1 MSSQATRDTTMSTR
15 EDSSSSAAA
24 WEQSDIRGDVDAGW
38 EGGGGAPAAVAA
50 AARNNN
56 NDQHGNEWGWKL
68 RQQVLRPLPPY
79 VPLDPMLTRRLYL
92 DDNMRGIEDIS
103 QRISSACQHLSI
115 HVNWD
120 DMCPSATLITMERVE
135 MAINVYWGA
144 ADGNE
149 GRRFKFSLSFMRC
162 AASFFFLTCNLFHE
176 IVLHPKAL
184 FKEVSLPSKPSPS
197 NILIELQRRKGC
209 SVTFHN
215 YRRFLLD
222 AAEGKF
228 DPTSFHE
235 TDGLDK
241 PYGRDRCNQ
250 PLASLTRA
258 GSSSTSSTTSSGR
271 PSLPRPSLRPPSFS
285 ADDASEAFAGLKTE
299 GDLSF
304 DSSTGSH
311 PLHDDDGTN
320 MNDIVDKALVALN
333 IAASLIKKDRVDA
346 RRLGMESLV
355 ILTDPLRAG
364 IETAKIASRVVL
376 LGSARENINMG
387 LDGEDDVD
395 ALFDESAGLGIRETI
410 LEMIMEDNRGGKSSE
425 DDEEIER
432 EFHDSL
438 FNLCLTVLSNA
449 LHTMEVSEGSTHS
462 TSGSTQHNDTFGGI
476 DDDTKPSTVN
486 LFPRKP
492 SPTRRRAATEPAVS
506 PDRRVTK
513 KFIDDTS
520 STFGVDVLSSL
531 IRILGQAKAN
541 PHDAYHSARC
551 LGVLFKGCGNSHRC
565 RARRD
570 LDAKRI
576 VSAALEVGSRT
587 HAKLADASRVAMVAL
602 VTDDDQSMEEVQEEE
617 EEHTELESESET
629 GLLSAVGK
637 LKSESGE
644 R

>member
-1 MSSQATRDTTMSTR
+1 MDDPRPSLARTSMSSQATHNTMSTR
-15 EDSSSSAAA
+15 GESSSAAP
-24 WEQSDIRGDVDAGW
+24 WEHSDIRGDVDAGW
-38 EGGGGAPAAVAA
+38 GGSGAVPPAA
-50 AARNNN
+50 AAAAAGNNN
-56 NDQHGNEWGWKL
+56 NDHHDNEWGWKL
-68 RQQVLRPLPPY
+68 HHRVLRPIPPF
-79 VPLDPMLTRRLYL
+79 VPLDSLLTRRLFL
-92 DDNMRGIEDIS
+92 DDDNMEEIEEIS

-120 DMCPSATLITMERVE
+120 DMCPSATLVTMERVE
-135 MAINVYWGA
+135 MAISVYWGDT
-144 ADGNE
+144 DGNE
-149 GRRFKFSLSFMRC
+149 VSTPSEPTP
-162 AASFFFLTCNLFHE
+162 AN
-176 IVLHPKAL
+176 IV
-184 FKEVSLPSKPSPS
+184 
-197 NILIELQRRKGC
+197 IELQRRKGC
-209 SVTFHN
+209 SVTFHY

-222 AAEGKF
+222 AAEGNF
-228 DPTSFHE
+228 NPTTFHE

-241 PYGRDRCNQ
+241 PFGRDRCNQ

-258 GSSSTSSTTSSGR
+258 ASNSTSSTTSSGR
-271 PSLPRPSLRPPSFS
+271 PSLSRPSLRPPSFS
-285 ADDASEAFAGLKTE
+285 ADDASEAIAGLKTE

-311 PLHDDDGTN
+311 PLHDDGDTN
-320 MNDIVDKALVALN
+320 MDDVVDKALVALN

-355 ILTDPLRAG
+355 LLTDPLRAG
-364 IETAKIASRVVL
+364 VETAKIASRVVL
-376 LGSARENINMG
+376 LGSAREDLNGG

-410 LEMIMEDNRGGKSSE
+410 LEMIMEDDRGGKYSTE
-425 DDEEIER
+425 DEEIER

-449 LHTMEVSEGSTHS
+449 LHTMECSEGST
-462 TSGSTQHNDTFGGI
+462 QHDAFG
-476 DDDTKPSTVN
+476 DDDNDTKPSPGD
-486 LFPRKP
+486 LSPRKP
-492 SPTRRRAATEPAVS
+492 SPTRRRAATEPGVN
-506 PDRRVTK
+506 PDRKVSK
-513 KFIDDTS
+513 KFIDETN

-565 RARRD
+565 RARKD

-576 VSAALEVGSRT
+576 VSAALEVGSRI

-602 VTDDDQSMEEVQEEE
+602 VTDDDQSMEEVHEGEEE
-617 EEHTELESESET
+617 KTELESEIESE
-629 GLLSAVGK
+629 LSSAVGR

>member
-1 MSSQATRDTTMSTR
+1 MDDPRPSLARTSMSSQATHNTMSTR
-15 EDSSSSAAA
+15 GESSSAAP
-24 WEQSDIRGDVDAGW
+24 WEHSDIRGDVDAGW
-38 EGGGGAPAAVAA
+38 GGGGAVPPAA
-50 AARNNN
+50 AAAAGNNN
-56 NDQHGNEWGWKL
+56 NDHHDNEWGWKL
-68 RQQVLRPLPPY
+68 HHQVLRPIPPF
-79 VPLDPMLTRRLYL
+79 VPLDSLLTRRLFL
-92 DDNMRGIEDIS
+92 DDDNVEEIEEIS

-120 DMCPSATLITMERVE
+120 DMCPSATLVTMERVE
-135 MAINVYWGA
+135 MAISVYWGDT
-144 ADGNE
+144 DGNE
-149 GRRFKFSLSFMRC
+149 VSTPSEPTP
-162 AASFFFLTCNLFHE
+162 AN
-176 IVLHPKAL
+176 IV
-184 FKEVSLPSKPSPS
+184 
-197 NILIELQRRKGC
+197 IELQRRKGC
-209 SVTFHN
+209 SVTFHY

-222 AAEGKF
+222 AAEGNF
-228 DPTSFHE
+228 NPTTFHE

-241 PYGRDRCNQ
+241 PFGRDRCNQ

-258 GSSSTSSTTSSGR
+258 ASNSTSSTTSSGR
-271 PSLPRPSLRPPSFS
+271 PSLSRPSLRPPSFS
-285 ADDASEAFAGLKTE
+285 ADDASEAIAGLKTE

-311 PLHDDDGTN
+311 PLHDDGDTN
-320 MNDIVDKALVALN
+320 MDDVVDKALVALN

-355 ILTDPLRAG
+355 LLTDPLRAG
-364 IETAKIASRVVL
+364 VETAKIASRVVL
-376 LGSARENINMG
+376 LGSAREDLNGG

-410 LEMIMEDNRGGKSSE
+410 LEMIMEDDRGGKYSTE
-425 DDEEIER
+425 DEEIER

-449 LHTMEVSEGSTHS
+449 LHTMECSEGST
-462 TSGSTQHNDTFGGI
+462 QHDAFG
-476 DDDTKPSTVN
+476 DDDNDTKPSPGD
-486 LFPRKP
+486 LSPRKP
-492 SPTRRRAATEPAVS
+492 SPTRRRAATEPGVN
-506 PDRRVTK
+506 PDRKVSK
-513 KFIDDTS
+513 KFIDETN

-565 RARRD
+565 RARKD

-576 VSAALEVGSRT
+576 VSAALEVGSRI

-602 VTDDDQSMEEVQEEE
+602 VTDDDQSMEEVHEGEEE
-617 EEHTELESESET
+617 KTELESEIESE
-629 GLLSAVGK
+629 LSSAVGR

>member
-1 MSSQATRDTTMSTR
+1 MDDPRPSLDRTSFSSQATRDTMTTR
-15 EDSSSSAAA
+15 DFSSSSAA
-24 WEQSDIRGDVDAGW
+24 WGHSDDIRGDVDAGW
-38 EGGGGAPAAVAA
+38 GGIGGVPAA
-50 AARNNN
+50 AAAAGNNN
-56 NDQHGNEWGWKL
+56 NDRHDSEWGWTL
-68 RQQVLRPLPPY
+68 HHQALRPVPPF
-79 VPLDPMLTRRLYL
+79 VPLDSLLSRRLYL
-92 DDNMRGIEDIS
+92 DDNMGEIEEIS

-120 DMCPSATLITMERVE
+120 DMCPSATLVTMEQVE
-135 MAINVYWGA
+135 MAINVYWGDA
-144 ADGNE
+144 SGNE
-149 GRRFKFSLSFMRC
+149 
-162 AASFFFLTCNLFHE
+162 
-176 IVLHPKAL
+176 
-184 FKEVSLPSKPSPS
+184 VSTPSKPSPA
-197 NILIELQRRKGC
+197 NIIVELQRRRGC
-209 SVTFHN
+209 TVTFHH

-228 DPTSFHE
+228 NPTSFHE

-241 PYGRDRCNQ
+241 PFGRDRCNQ

-258 GSSSTSSTTSSGR
+258 GSNSTSSSTSSCR
-271 PSLPRPSLRPPSFS
+271 PSLSRPSLRAPSFS
-285 ADDASEAFAGLKTE
+285 ADDAADAIAGLKTE
-299 GDLSF
+299 GDVSF

-311 PLHDDDGTN
+311 HDSDAN

-355 ILTDPLRAG
+355 LLTDPLRAG

-376 LGSARENINMG
+376 IGSAREDNGG
-387 LDGEDDVD
+387 LDGDDDVD

-410 LEMIMEDNRGGKSSE
+410 LEMIMEDDRGGSE
-425 DDEEIER
+425 DDEEIEK

-449 LHTMEVSEGSTHS
+449 LHTIEVSGASAQ
-462 TSGSTQHNDTFGGI
+462 GGDDNDT
-476 DDDTKPSTVN
+476 KASP
-486 LFPRKP
+486 PRKP

-513 KFIDDTS
+513 KFIDETS

-565 RARRD
+565 RARKD

-602 VTDDDQSMEEVQEEE
+602 VTDDDESMEEVQEGEE
-617 EEHTELESESET
+617 EQTELESEIVT
-629 GLLSAVGK
+629 GPSSAVGM
-637 LKSESGE
+637 LKSESDE

>member
-1 MSSQATRDTTMSTR
+1 M
-15 EDSSSSAAA
+15 
-24 WEQSDIRGDVDAGW
+24 DAGW
-38 EGGGGAPAAVAA
+38 GGVGGVPAA
-50 AARNNN
+50 AAAAAAGNNN
-56 NDQHGNEWGWKL
+56 NNRHDSEWGWTL
-68 RQQVLRPLPPY
+68 HHQALRPVPPF
-79 VPLDPMLTRRLYL
+79 VPLDSLLSRRLYL
-92 DDNMRGIEDIS
+92 DDNIGEIEEIS

-120 DMCPSATLITMERVE
+120 DMCPSATLVTMEQVE
-135 MAINVYWGA
+135 MAINVYWGDA
-144 ADGNE
+144 SGNE
-149 GRRFKFSLSFMRC
+149 
-162 AASFFFLTCNLFHE
+162 
-176 IVLHPKAL
+176 
-184 FKEVSLPSKPSPS
+184 VSTPSKPSPA
-197 NILIELQRRKGC
+197 NIIVELQRRRGC
-209 SVTFHN
+209 TVTFHH

-228 DPTSFHE
+228 NPTSFHE

-241 PYGRDRCNQ
+241 PFGRDRCNQ

-258 GSSSTSSTTSSGR
+258 GSNSSSSTTSSGKPSLAR
-271 PSLPRPSLRPPSFS
+271 PSFRAS
-285 ADDASEAFAGLKTE
+285 ADDASEAMAGLKTE
-299 GDLSF
+299 GGLSV
-304 DSSTGSH
+304 DSTTGPH
-311 PLHDDDGTN
+311 PLHVDSDAN
-320 MNDIVDKALVALN
+320 MSDCVDKALVALN

-355 ILTDPLRAG
+355 LLTDPLRAG

-376 LGSARENINMG
+376 LGSAREEHSGG

-410 LEMIMEDNRGGKSSE
+410 LEMIMEDDQGGKDSD
-425 DDEEIER
+425 DDEGMFEK

-449 LHTMEVSEGSTHS
+449 LHTMEVSQVT
-462 TSGSTQHNDTFGGI
+462 TQHGEFGG
-476 DDDTKPSTVN
+476 DDNDTKPSP
-486 LFPRKP
+486 PRKP
-492 SPTRRRAATEPAVS
+492 SPTRMRAASEPVVS

-513 KFIDDTS
+513 KFIDETS

-565 RARRD
+565 RARKD

-617 EEHTELESESET
+617 EEQTEQSEIET
-629 GLLSAVGK
+629 SAVGM

>member
-1 MSSQATRDTTMSTR
+1 MTTRDF
-15 EDSSSSAAA
+15 SSSSAA
-24 WEQSDIRGDVDAGW
+24 WGHSDDIRGDVDAGW
-38 EGGGGAPAAVAA
+38 GGIGGVPAA
-50 AARNNN
+50 AAAAAGNNN
-56 NDQHGNEWGWKL
+56 NDRHDSEWGWTL
-68 RQQVLRPLPPY
+68 HHQALRPMPPF
-79 VPLDPMLTRRLYL
+79 VPLDSLLSRRLYL
-92 DDNMRGIEDIS
+92 DDNIGEIEEIS

-120 DMCPSATLITMERVE
+120 DMCPSATLVTMERVE
-135 MAINVYWGA
+135 MAINVYWGD

-149 GRRFKFSLSFMRC
+149 GS
-162 AASFFFLTCNLFHE
+162 T
-176 IVLHPKAL
+176 
-184 FKEVSLPSKPSPS
+184 PSKPSPA
-197 NILIELQRRKGC
+197 NVIVELQRRKGC
-209 SVTFHN
+209 TVTFHQ

-228 DPTSFHE
+228 NPTSFHE

-241 PYGRDRCNQ
+241 PFGRDRCNQ

-258 GSSSTSSTTSSGR
+258 GSNSTSSSTISCR
-271 PSLPRPSLRPPSFS
+271 PSLSRPSLRAPSFS
-285 ADDASEAFAGLKTE
+285 ADDAADAIAGLKTE
-299 GDLSF
+299 GDVSF

-311 PLHDDDGTN
+311 HDSDAN

-355 ILTDPLRAG
+355 LLTDPLRAG

-376 LGSARENINMG
+376 IGSAREDNGG
-387 LDGEDDVD
+387 LDGDDDVD

-410 LEMIMEDNRGGKSSE
+410 LEMIMEDDRGGSE
-425 DDEEIER
+425 DDEEIEK

-449 LHTMEVSEGSTHS
+449 LHTIEVSGASAQ
-462 TSGSTQHNDTFGGI
+462 GGDDNDT
-476 DDDTKPSTVN
+476 KASP
-486 LFPRKP
+486 PRKP

-513 KFIDDTS
+513 KFIDETS

-565 RARRD
+565 RARKD

-602 VTDDDQSMEEVQEEE
+602 VTDDDESMEEVQEGEE
-617 EEHTELESESET
+617 EQTELESEIVT
-629 GLLSAVGK
+629 GPSSAVGM
-637 LKSESGE
+637 LKSESDE

>member
-1 MSSQATRDTTMSTR
+1 MGMKVGHLILHFCC
-15 EDSSSSAAA
+15 EDA
-24 WEQSDIRGDVDAGW
+24 
-38 EGGGGAPAAVAA
+38 
-50 AARNNN
+50 
-56 NDQHGNEWGWKL
+56 L
-68 RQQVLRPLPPY
+68 PL
-79 VPLDPMLTRRLYL
+79 LF
-92 DDNMRGIEDIS
+92 S
-103 QRISSACQHLSI
+103 HF
-115 HVNWD
+115 HVVN
-120 DMCPSATLITMERVE
+120 
-135 MAINVYWGA
+135 
-144 ADGNE
+144 
-149 GRRFKFSLSFMRC
+149 
-162 AASFFFLTCNLFHE
+162 SFF
-176 IVLHPKAL
+176 
-184 FKEVSLPSKPSPS
+184 EVVSTPSKPSPA
-197 NILIELQRRKGC
+197 NIIVELQRRKGC
-209 SVTFHN
+209 TVTFHQ

-228 DPTSFHE
+228 NPTSFHE

-241 PYGRDRCNQ
+241 PFGRDRCNQ

-258 GSSSTSSTTSSGR
+258 GSNSTSSSTSSCR
-271 PSLPRPSLRPPSFS
+271 PSLSRPSLRAPSFS
-285 ADDASEAFAGLKTE
+285 ADDAADAIAGLKTE
-299 GDLSF
+299 GDVSF

-311 PLHDDDGTN
+311 HDSDAN

-355 ILTDPLRAG
+355 LLTDPLRAG

-376 LGSARENINMG
+376 IGSAREDNGG
-387 LDGEDDVD
+387 LDGDDDVD

-410 LEMIMEDNRGGKSSE
+410 LEMIMEDDRGGTE
-425 DDEEIER
+425 DDEEIEK

-449 LHTMEVSEGSTHS
+449 LYTIEVSGVSS
-462 TSGSTQHNDTFGGI
+462 QGGDANDT
-476 DDDTKPSTVN
+476 KASP
-486 LFPRKP
+486 PRKP

-513 KFIDDTS
+513 KFIDETS

-565 RARRD
+565 RARKD

-602 VTDDDQSMEEVQEEE
+602 VTDDDESMEEVQEGEE
-617 EEHTELESESET
+617 EQTELESEIET
-629 GLLSAVGK
+629 RPSSAVGM
-637 LKSESGE
+637 LKSESDE

>member
-1 MSSQATRDTTMSTR
+1 MSSQATRDTTMS
-15 EDSSSSAAA
+15 SSSAAAAAA

-38 EGGGGAPAAVAA
+38 GGGGGVPAVAA
-50 AARNNN
+50 GGAGNNN
-56 NDQHGNEWGWKL
+56 NDLHDNEWGWKL
-68 RQQVLRPLPPY
+68 HPQALRPVPPY
-79 VPLDPMLTRRLYL
+79 VPLDPMLTRRLFL
-92 DDNMRGIEDIS
+92 DDNMKGIEEIT

-120 DMCPSATLITMERVE
+120 DMCPSALLLTMERVE

-149 GRRFKFSLSFMRC
+149 
-162 AASFFFLTCNLFHE
+162 
-176 IVLHPKAL
+176 
-184 FKEVSLPSKPSPS
+184 VSSPSKPSPT

-241 PYGRDRCNQ
+241 PFGRDRCNQ

-271 PSLPRPSLRPPSFS
+271 PSLSRPSLRPPSFS
-285 ADDASEAFAGLKTE
+285 ADDASDAFAGLKTE

-311 PLHDDDGTN
+311 PLHDDGDAN

-376 LGSARENINMG
+376 LGSARENINVG

-410 LEMIMEDNRGGKSSE
+410 LEMIMEDSRGGKSSE

-462 TSGSTQHNDTFGGI
+462 SSGATAFGGE
-476 DDDTKPSTVN
+476 DDDTKPSPGD
-486 LFPRKP
+486 LLPRKP

-513 KFIDDTS
+513 KFIDDTN

-602 VTDDDQSMEEVQEEE
+602 VTDDDESMEEVQEEE
-617 EEHTELESESET
+617 EEHTEMDSESEI

-637 LKSESGE
+637 LKSGSGE

>member
-1 MSSQATRDTTMSTR
+1 MR
-15 EDSSSSAAA
+15 
-24 WEQSDIRGDVDAGW
+24 
-38 EGGGGAPAAVAA
+38 
-50 AARNNN
+50 
-56 NDQHGNEWGWKL
+56 
-68 RQQVLRPLPPY
+68 
-79 VPLDPMLTRRLYL
+79 MLCLL
-92 DDNMRGIEDIS
+92 WFS
-103 QRISSACQHLSI
+103 HF
-115 HVNWD
+115 HVVN
-120 DMCPSATLITMERVE
+120 
-135 MAINVYWGA
+135 
-144 ADGNE
+144 
-149 GRRFKFSLSFMRC
+149 
-162 AASFFFLTCNLFHE
+162 SFF
-176 IVLHPKAL
+176 
-184 FKEVSLPSKPSPS
+184 EVVSTPSKPSPA
-197 NILIELQRRKGC
+197 NIIVELQRRKGC
-209 SVTFHN
+209 TVTFHQ

-228 DPTSFHE
+228 NPTSFHE

-241 PYGRDRCNQ
+241 PFGRDRCNQ

-258 GSSSTSSTTSSGR
+258 GSNSTSSSTSSCR
-271 PSLPRPSLRPPSFS
+271 PSLSRPSLRAPSFS
-285 ADDASEAFAGLKTE
+285 ADDAADAIAGLKTE
-299 GDLSF
+299 GDVSF

-311 PLHDDDGTN
+311 HDSDAN

-355 ILTDPLRAG
+355 LLTDPLRAG

-376 LGSARENINMG
+376 IGSAREDNGG
-387 LDGEDDVD
+387 LDGDDDVD

-410 LEMIMEDNRGGKSSE
+410 LEMIMEDDRGGTE
-425 DDEEIER
+425 DDEEIEK

-449 LHTMEVSEGSTHS
+449 LHTIEVSGASAQ
-462 TSGSTQHNDTFGGI
+462 GGDANDT
-476 DDDTKPSTVN
+476 KASP
-486 LFPRKP
+486 PRKP

-513 KFIDDTS
+513 KFIDETS

-565 RARRD
+565 RARKD

-602 VTDDDQSMEEVQEEE
+602 VTDDDESMEEVQEGEE
-617 EEHTELESESET
+617 EQTELESEIVT
-629 GLLSAVGK
+629 GPSSAVGM
-637 LKSESGE
+637 LKSESDE

>member
-1 MSSQATRDTTMSTR
+1 MTTRDF
-15 EDSSSSAAA
+15 SSSTSA
-24 WEQSDIRGDVDAGW
+24 WEQSDIRGDLDDGW
-38 EGGGGAPAAVAA
+38 GGVGGVPVAA
-50 AARNNN
+50 AAAAGNNN
-56 NDQHGNEWGWKL
+56 NNRHDSEWGWTL
-68 RQQVLRPLPPY
+68 NHQVLRPVPPF
-79 VPLDPMLTRRLYL
+79 VPLDSLLNRRLFL
-92 DDNMRGIEDIS
+92 GDNNMGGIEDIS

-120 DMCPSATLITMERVE
+120 DMCPSATLVTMEQVE
-135 MAINVYWGA
+135 MAINVYWGGA
-144 ADGNE
+144 NGNE
-149 GRRFKFSLSFMRC
+149 GRTFN
-162 AASFFFLTCNLFHE
+162 ASFLFTILVYFSH
-176 IVLHPKAL
+176 LHTMSSLL
-184 FKEVSLPSKPSPS
+184 FELVSTPSKPSPA
-197 NILIELQRRKGC
+197 NIIVELQRRKGC
-209 SVTFHN
+209 AVTFHH

-228 DPTSFHE
+228 NPTSFHE

-241 PYGRDRCNQ
+241 PFGRDRCNQ

-258 GSSSTSSTTSSGR
+258 GSNSSSSTTSSGK
-271 PSLPRPSLRPPSFS
+271 PSLAKPSLRAS
-285 ADDASEAFAGLKTE
+285 ADDASEAMAGLKTE
-299 GDLSF
+299 GDISF
-304 DSSTGSH
+304 DSTTGPH
-311 PLHDDDGTN
+311 PLHVDSDAN
-320 MNDIVDKALVALN
+320 MSDCVDKALVALN

-355 ILTDPLRAG
+355 LLTDPLRAG

-376 LGSARENINMG
+376 LGSAREEHSGG
-387 LDGEDDVD
+387 LEGEDDVD

-410 LEMIMEDNRGGKSSE
+410 LEMIMEDDQGGKDSE
-425 DDEEIER
+425 DDEESFEK

-449 LHTMEVSEGSTHS
+449 LHTMEVSERSTHS
-462 TSGSTQHNDTFGGI
+462 SSGSTQHGAFGG
-476 DDDTKPSTVN
+476 DDNDTKPSP
-486 LFPRKP
+486 PRKP
-492 SPTRRRAATEPAVS
+492 SPTRMRAASEPAVS

-513 KFIDDTS
+513 KFIDETS

-531 IRILGQAKAN
+531 IRILGQARAN

-565 RARRD
+565 RARKD

-617 EEHTELESESET
+617 EEQTERSEIET
-629 GLLSAVGK
+629 SAVGM

>member
-1 MSSQATRDTTMSTR
+1 MRASC
-15 EDSSSSAAA
+15 
-24 WEQSDIRGDVDAGW
+24 I
-38 EGGGGAPAAVAA
+38 
-50 AARNNN
+50 
-56 NDQHGNEWGWKL
+56 
-68 RQQVLRPLPPY
+68 LPSVY
-79 VPLDPMLTRRLYL
+79 HV
-92 DDNMRGIEDIS
+92 S
-103 QRISSACQHLSI
+103 HLS
-115 HVNWD
+115 
-120 DMCPSATLITMERVE
+120 TLHCHL
-135 MAINVYWGA
+135 
-144 ADGNE
+144 
-149 GRRFKFSLSFMRC
+149 SLSK
-162 AASFFFLTCNLFHE
+162 T
-176 IVLHPKAL
+176 
-184 FKEVSLPSKPSPS
+184 VSTPSKPSPA
-197 NILIELQRRKGC
+197 NIVIELQRRKGC
-209 SVTFHN
+209 PVTFHH

-222 AAEGKF
+222 AAEGNF
-228 DPTSFHE
+228 NPTTFHE

-241 PYGRDRCNQ
+241 PFGRDRCNQ

-258 GSSSTSSTTSSGR
+258 GSNSTNSTTSSGR
-271 PSLPRPSLRPPSFS
+271 PSLSRPSLRPPSFS
-285 ADDASEAFAGLKTE
+285 ADDASEAIAGLKTE

-311 PLHDDDGTN
+311 PLHDTSDA
-320 MNDIVDKALVALN
+320 NDVVDKALVALN

-355 ILTDPLRAG
+355 LLTDPLRAG

-376 LGSARENINMG
+376 LGSAREDLNGG

-410 LEMIMEDNRGGKSSE
+410 LEMIMEDDRGGKYSAE
-425 DDEEIER
+425 DEEIER

-449 LHTMEVSEGSTHS
+449 LHTMEASEGSTQLDVV
-462 TSGSTQHNDTFGGI
+462 G
-476 DDDTKPSTVN
+476 DDDNDAKPSPGD
-486 LFPRKP
+486 LSPRKP
-492 SPTRRRAATEPAVS
+492 SPTRRRAATEPGVNPS
-506 PDRRVTK
+506 K
-513 KFIDDTS
+513 KFIDETN

-602 VTDDDQSMEEVQEEE
+602 VTDDDQSMEEVQEGEE
-617 EEHTELESESET
+617 EKTELESEIES
-629 GLLSAVGK
+629 GSSSVGR
-637 LKSESGE
+637 LKSESDE

>member
-1 MSSQATRDTTMSTR
+1 MDDPRPSLDRTSFSSQATRDTMSTR
-15 EDSSSSAAA
+15 DTSSSSAA
-24 WEQSDIRGDVDAGW
+24 WGHSDDIRGDVDAGW
-38 EGGGGAPAAVAA
+38 GGIGGVPAA
-50 AARNNN
+50 AAAAAAGNNN
-56 NDQHGNEWGWKL
+56 NDRHDSEWGWTL
-68 RQQVLRPLPPY
+68 HQQALRPVPPF
-79 VPLDPMLTRRLYL
+79 VPLDSLLSRRLYL
-92 DDNMRGIEDIS
+92 DDNMGDIEDIS

-120 DMCPSATLITMERVE
+120 DMCPSATLVTMEQVE
-135 MAINVYWGA
+135 MAINVYWGDA
-144 ADGNE
+144 NGNGNE
-149 GRRFKFSLSFMRC
+149 
-162 AASFFFLTCNLFHE
+162 
-176 IVLHPKAL
+176 
-184 FKEVSLPSKPSPS
+184 VSTPSKPSPA
-197 NILIELQRRKGC
+197 NIIVELQRRKGC
-209 SVTFHN
+209 TVTFHH

-228 DPTSFHE
+228 NPTSFHE

-241 PYGRDRCNQ
+241 PFGRDRCNQ

-258 GSSSTSSTTSSGR
+258 GSNSTSSSTSSCR
-271 PSLPRPSLRPPSFS
+271 PSLSRPSLRAPSFS
-285 ADDASEAFAGLKTE
+285 ADDAADAIAGLKTE
-299 GDLSF
+299 GDVSF

-311 PLHDDDGTN
+311 HDSDAN

-355 ILTDPLRAG
+355 LLTDPLRAG

-376 LGSARENINMG
+376 IGSAREDNGG
-387 LDGEDDVD
+387 LDGDDDVD

-410 LEMIMEDNRGGKSSE
+410 LEMIMEDDRGGTE
-425 DDEEIER
+425 DDEEIEK

-449 LHTMEVSEGSTHS
+449 LHTMEVSERSTHS
-462 TSGSTQHNDTFGGI
+462 SSGSTQHGAFGG
-476 DDDTKPSTVN
+476 DDNDTKPSP
-486 LFPRKP
+486 PRKP
-492 SPTRRRAATEPAVS
+492 SPTRMRAASEPAVS

-513 KFIDDTS
+513 KFIDETS

-565 RARRD
+565 RARKD

-602 VTDDDQSMEEVQEEE
+602 VTDDDESMEEVQEGEE
-617 EEHTELESESET
+617 EQTELESEIVT
-629 GLLSAVGK
+629 GPSSAVGM
-637 LKSESGE
+637 LKSESDE

>member
-1 MSSQATRDTTMSTR
+1 MDDPRPSLARTSMSSQATHNTMSTR
-15 EDSSSSAAA
+15 GESSSAAP
-24 WEQSDIRGDVDAGW
+24 WEHSDIRGDVDAGW
-38 EGGGGAPAAVAA
+38 GGSGAVPPAA
-50 AARNNN
+50 AAAAAGNNN
-56 NDQHGNEWGWKL
+56 NDHHDNEWGWKL
-68 RQQVLRPLPPY
+68 HHQVLRPIPPF
-79 VPLDPMLTRRLYL
+79 VPLDSLLTRRLFL
-92 DDNMRGIEDIS
+92 DDDNVEEIEEIS

-120 DMCPSATLITMERVE
+120 DMCPSATLVTMERVE
-135 MAINVYWGA
+135 MAISVYWGDT
-144 ADGNE
+144 DGNE
-149 GRRFKFSLSFMRC
+149 VSTPSEPTP
-162 AASFFFLTCNLFHE
+162 AN
-176 IVLHPKAL
+176 IV
-184 FKEVSLPSKPSPS
+184 
-197 NILIELQRRKGC
+197 IELQRRKGC
-209 SVTFHN
+209 SVTFHY

-222 AAEGKF
+222 AAEGNF
-228 DPTSFHE
+228 NPTTFHE

-241 PYGRDRCNQ
+241 PFGRDRCNQ

-258 GSSSTSSTTSSGR
+258 ASNSTSSTTSSGR
-271 PSLPRPSLRPPSFS
+271 PSLSRPSLRPPSFS
-285 ADDASEAFAGLKTE
+285 ANDASEAIAGLKTE

-311 PLHDDDGTN
+311 PLHDDGDTN
-320 MNDIVDKALVALN
+320 MDDVVDKALVALN

-355 ILTDPLRAG
+355 LLTDPLRAG
-364 IETAKIASRVVL
+364 VETAKIASRVVL
-376 LGSARENINMG
+376 LGSAREDLNGG

-410 LEMIMEDNRGGKSSE
+410 LEMIMEDDRGGKYSTE
-425 DDEEIER
+425 DEEIER

-449 LHTMEVSEGSTHS
+449 LHTMECSEGST
-462 TSGSTQHNDTFGGI
+462 QHDAFG
-476 DDDTKPSTVN
+476 DDDNDTKPSPGD
-486 LFPRKP
+486 LSPRKP
-492 SPTRRRAATEPAVS
+492 SPTRRRAATEPGVN
-506 PDRRVTK
+506 PDRKVSK
-513 KFIDDTS
+513 KFIDETN

-565 RARRD
+565 RARKD

-576 VSAALEVGSRT
+576 VSAALEVGSRI

-602 VTDDDQSMEEVQEEE
+602 VTDDDQSMEEVHEGEEE
-617 EEHTELESESET
+617 KTELESEIESE
-629 GLLSAVGK
+629 LSSAVGR

>member
-1 MSSQATRDTTMSTR
+1 LLHK
-15 EDSSSSAAA
+15 
-24 WEQSDIRGDVDAGW
+24 IG
-38 EGGGGAPAAVAA
+38 
-50 AARNNN
+50 
-56 NDQHGNEWGWKL
+56 L
-68 RQQVLRPLPPY
+68 
-79 VPLDPMLTRRLYL
+79 
-92 DDNMRGIEDIS
+92 
-103 QRISSACQHLSI
+103 HL
-115 HVNWD
+115 N
-120 DMCPSATLITMERVE
+120 
-135 MAINVYWGA
+135 
-144 ADGNE
+144 
-149 GRRFKFSLSFMRC
+149 SF
-162 AASFFFLTCNLFHE
+162 L
-176 IVLHPKAL
+176 
-184 FKEVSLPSKPSPS
+184 KEVSSPSKPSPT

-241 PYGRDRCNQ
+241 PFGRDRCNQ

-271 PSLPRPSLRPPSFS
+271 PSLSRPSLRPPSFS
-285 ADDASEAFAGLKTE
+285 ADDASDAFAGLKTE

-311 PLHDDDGTN
+311 PLHDDGDAN

-376 LGSARENINMG
+376 LGSARENVNLG

-410 LEMIMEDNRGGKSSE
+410 LEMIMEDSRGGKSSE

-462 TSGSTQHNDTFGGI
+462 SSGATAFGGE
-476 DDDTKPSTVN
+476 DDDI
-486 LFPRKP
+486 KP
-492 SPTRRRAATEPAVS
+492 SPGEPAGELPLSQPSV
-506 PDRRVTK
+506 PTAVLRRNLLMIQTQHLALMCYHPSFVFSVKPRQILTTP
-513 KFIDDTS
+513 IIQR
-520 STFGVDVLSSL
+520 DVL
-531 IRILGQAKAN
+531 GF
-541 PHDAYHSARC
+541 C
-551 LGVLFKGCGNSHRC
+551 LRGAETLTGVVPAG
-565 RARRD
+565 
-570 LDAKRI
+570 I
-576 VSAALEVGSRT
+576 
-587 HAKLADASRVAMVAL
+587 
-602 VTDDDQSMEEVQEEE
+602 
-617 EEHTELESESET
+617 
-629 GLLSAVGK
+629 
-637 LKSESGE
+637 
-644 R
+644 

>member
-1 MSSQATRDTTMSTR
+1 MDDPRPSLDRTSFSSQATRDTMTTR
-15 EDSSSSAAA
+15 DFSSSTLA
-24 WEQSDIRGDVDAGW
+24 WEQSDIRGDLDAGW
-38 EGGGGAPAAVAA
+38 GGVGGVPAA
-50 AARNNN
+50 AAAAGNNN
-56 NDQHGNEWGWKL
+56 NNRHDSEWGWTL
-68 RQQVLRPLPPY
+68 HHQVLRPVPPF
-79 VPLDPMLTRRLYL
+79 VPLDSLLTRRLFL
-92 DDNMRGIEDIS
+92 DDNNMGEIEEIS

-120 DMCPSATLITMERVE
+120 DMCPSATLVTMEQVE
-135 MAINVYWGA
+135 MAINVYWGDA
-144 ADGNE
+144 NGNE
-149 GRRFKFSLSFMRC
+149 GRALN
-162 AASFFFLTCNLFHE
+162 ASFLCMIMLLVYFSHLHMSSLFFELAST
-176 IVLHPKAL
+176 
-184 FKEVSLPSKPSPS
+184 PSKPSPA
-197 NILIELQRRKGC
+197 NIIVELQRRRGC
-209 SVTFHN
+209 TVTFHH

-228 DPTSFHE
+228 NPTSFHE

-241 PYGRDRCNQ
+241 PFGRDRCNQ

-258 GSSSTSSTTSSGR
+258 GSNSSSSTTSSGKPSLAR
-271 PSLPRPSLRPPSFS
+271 PSFRAS
-285 ADDASEAFAGLKTE
+285 ADDASEAMAGLKTE
-299 GDLSF
+299 GGLSV
-304 DSSTGSH
+304 DSTTGPH
-311 PLHDDDGTN
+311 PLHVDSDAN
-320 MNDIVDKALVALN
+320 MSDCVDKALVALN

-355 ILTDPLRAG
+355 LLTDPLRAG

-376 LGSARENINMG
+376 LGSAREEHSGG

-410 LEMIMEDNRGGKSSE
+410 LEMIMEDDQGGSE
-425 DDEEIER
+425 DDEAIFEK

-449 LHTMEVSEGSTHS
+449 LHTMEVSQVT
-462 TSGSTQHNDTFGGI
+462 TQHGEFGG
-476 DDDTKPSTVN
+476 DDNDTKPSP
-486 LFPRKP
+486 PRKP
-492 SPTRRRAATEPAVS
+492 SPTRMRAASEPVVS

-513 KFIDDTS
+513 KFIDETS

-531 IRILGQAKAN
+531 IRILGQARAN

-565 RARRD
+565 RARKD

-617 EEHTELESESET
+617 EQTEQSEIET
-629 GLLSAVGK
+629 SAVGM

>member
-1 MSSQATRDTTMSTR
+1 MDDPRPSLARTSMSSQATHNTMSTR
-15 EDSSSSAAA
+15 GESSSAAP
-24 WEQSDIRGDVDAGW
+24 WEHSDIRGDVDAGW
-38 EGGGGAPAAVAA
+38 GGSGAVPPAA
-50 AARNNN
+50 AAAAAGNNN
-56 NDQHGNEWGWKL
+56 NDHHDNEWGWKL
-68 RQQVLRPLPPY
+68 HHQVLRPIPPF
-79 VPLDPMLTRRLYL
+79 VPLDSLLTRRLFL
-92 DDNMRGIEDIS
+92 DDDNVEEIEEIS

-120 DMCPSATLITMERVE
+120 DMCPSATLVTMERVE
-135 MAINVYWGA
+135 MAISVYWGDT
-144 ADGNE
+144 DGNE
-149 GRRFKFSLSFMRC
+149 VSTPSEPTP
-162 AASFFFLTCNLFHE
+162 AN
-176 IVLHPKAL
+176 IV
-184 FKEVSLPSKPSPS
+184 
-197 NILIELQRRKGC
+197 IELQRRKGC
-209 SVTFHN
+209 SVTFHY

-222 AAEGKF
+222 AAEGNF
-228 DPTSFHE
+228 NPTTFHE

-241 PYGRDRCNQ
+241 PFGRDRCNQ

-258 GSSSTSSTTSSGR
+258 ASNSTSSTTSSGR
-271 PSLPRPSLRPPSFS
+271 PSLSRPSLRPPSFS
-285 ADDASEAFAGLKTE
+285 ADDASEAIAGLKTE

-311 PLHDDDGTN
+311 PLHDDGDTN
-320 MNDIVDKALVALN
+320 MDDVVDKALVALN

-355 ILTDPLRAG
+355 LLTDPLRAG
-364 IETAKIASRVVL
+364 VETAKIASRVVL
-376 LGSARENINMG
+376 LGSAREDLNGG

-410 LEMIMEDNRGGKSSE
+410 LEMIMEDDRGGKYSTE
-425 DDEEIER
+425 DEEIER

-449 LHTMEVSEGSTHS
+449 LHTMECSEGST
-462 TSGSTQHNDTFGGI
+462 QHDAFG
-476 DDDTKPSTVN
+476 DDDNDTKPSPGD
-486 LFPRKP
+486 LSPRKP
-492 SPTRRRAATEPAVS
+492 SPTRRRAATEPGVN
-506 PDRRVTK
+506 PDRKVSK
-513 KFIDDTS
+513 KFIDETN

-565 RARRD
+565 RARKD

-576 VSAALEVGSRT
+576 VSAALEVGSRI

-602 VTDDDQSMEEVQEEE
+602 VTDDDQSMEEVHEGEEE
-617 EEHTELESESET
+617 KTELESEIESE
-629 GLLSAVGK
+629 LSSAVGR

>member
-1 MSSQATRDTTMSTR
+1 MTTRDF
-15 EDSSSSAAA
+15 SSSSAA
-24 WEQSDIRGDVDAGW
+24 WGHSDDIRGDVDAGW
-38 EGGGGAPAAVAA
+38 GGIGGVPAA
-50 AARNNN
+50 AAAAGNNN
-56 NDQHGNEWGWKL
+56 NDRHDSEWGWTL
-68 RQQVLRPLPPY
+68 HHQALRPVPPF
-79 VPLDPMLTRRLYL
+79 VPLDSLLSRRLYL
-92 DDNMRGIEDIS
+92 DDNIGEIEEIS

-120 DMCPSATLITMERVE
+120 DMCPSATLVTMERVE
-135 MAINVYWGA
+135 MAINVYWGD

-149 GRRFKFSLSFMRC
+149 
-162 AASFFFLTCNLFHE
+162 
-176 IVLHPKAL
+176 
-184 FKEVSLPSKPSPS
+184 VSTPSKPSPA
-197 NILIELQRRKGC
+197 NIVVELQRRKGC
-209 SVTFHN
+209 TVTFHQ

-228 DPTSFHE
+228 NPTSFHE

-241 PYGRDRCNQ
+241 PFGRDRCNQ

-258 GSSSTSSTTSSGR
+258 GSNSTSSSTISCR
-271 PSLPRPSLRPPSFS
+271 PSLSRPSLRAPSFS
-285 ADDASEAFAGLKTE
+285 ADDAADAIAGLKTE
-299 GDLSF
+299 GDVSF

-311 PLHDDDGTN
+311 HDSDAN

-355 ILTDPLRAG
+355 LLTDPLRAG

-376 LGSARENINMG
+376 IGSAREDNGG
-387 LDGEDDVD
+387 LDGDDDVD

-410 LEMIMEDNRGGKSSE
+410 LEMIMEDDRGGSE
-425 DDEEIER
+425 DDEEIEK

-449 LHTMEVSEGSTHS
+449 LHTIEVSGASAQ
-462 TSGSTQHNDTFGGI
+462 GGDDNDT
-476 DDDTKPSTVN
+476 KASP
-486 LFPRKP
+486 PRKP

-513 KFIDDTS
+513 KFIDETS

-565 RARRD
+565 RARKD

-602 VTDDDQSMEEVQEEE
+602 VTDDDESMEEVQEGEE
-617 EEHTELESESET
+617 EQTELESEIVT
-629 GLLSAVGK
+629 GPSSAVGM
-637 LKSESGE
+637 LKSESDE

>member
-1 MSSQATRDTTMSTR
+1 MTVSSRDDST
-15 EDSSSSAAA
+15 SS
-24 WEQSDIRGDVDAGW
+24 WEHSDIRGDLAAGW
-38 EGGGGAPAAVAA
+38 GGSGGVPDAAVAVDVA
-50 AARNNN
+50 SGN
-56 NDQHGNEWGWKL
+56 NDHYHSEWGWKL
-68 RQQVLRPLPPY
+68 HQQALRPVPPF
-79 VPLDPMLTRRLYL
+79 VPLDQKSTRRLFL
-92 DDNMRGIEDIS
+92 DDKGEDPMEEIAEIS
-103 QRISSACQHLSI
+103 SRISSACQHLSI
-115 HVNWD
+115 HANWD
-120 DMCPSATLITMERVE
+120 DMCPSATLVTMERVE
-135 MAINVYWGA
+135 MVICVYLGT

-149 GRRFKFSLSFMRC
+149 GSAPM
-162 AASFFFLTCNLFHE
+162 
-176 IVLHPKAL
+176 
-184 FKEVSLPSKPSPS
+184 KPFPN
-197 NILIELQRRKGC
+197 NILIEVQRRKGC

-215 YRRFLLD
+215 YRRFILD

-235 TDGLDK
+235 TDGLEK
-241 PYGRDRCNQ
+241 PFGRDRCNQ
-250 PLASLTRA
+250 PRASLGLTRA

-271 PSLPRPSLRPPSFS
+271 PSLARPSLRPPSFS
-285 ADDASEAFAGLKTE
+285 ADDASDAFAGLKTE

-311 PLHDDDGTN
+311 PLHDEGGANN

-346 RRLGMESLV
+346 RRLGMESLEL
-355 ILTDPLRAG
+355 LTDPLRAG

-376 LGSARENINMG
+376 LGSSREEFNVG
-387 LDGEDDVD
+387 LGDEDDVD

-410 LEMIMEDNRGGKSSE
+410 LEMIMEGDRGGESTE
-425 DDEEIER
+425 DEEEIDR

-449 LHTMEVSEGSTHS
+449 LHTMELSESARSPTGVDD
-462 TSGSTQHNDTFGGI
+462 NDR
-476 DDDTKPSTVN
+476 KPSASEI
-486 LFPRKP
+486 LPRKP

-513 KFIDDTS
+513 KFIDDTN

-551 LGVLFKGCGNSHRC
+551 LGVLFKGCGNSHRF

-576 VSAALEVGSRT
+576 VSAALEVGSRS

-602 VTDDDQSMEEVQEEE
+602 VTDDDQSMEEVREEE
-617 EEHTELESESET
+617 EEQIEMESGSQSGISSSVGQLKSSESD
-629 GLLSAVGK
+629 
-637 LKSESGE
+637 E

>member
-1 MSSQATRDTTMSTR
+1 MDDPRPSLDRTSFSSQATRDTMTTRDFSST
-15 EDSSSSAAA
+15 SA
-24 WEQSDIRGDVDAGW
+24 WEQSDIRGDMDAGW
-38 EGGGGAPAAVAA
+38 GGVGGVPAA
-50 AARNNN
+50 AAAAGNNN
-56 NDQHGNEWGWKL
+56 NNRHDSEWGWTL
-68 RQQVLRPLPPY
+68 HHQVLRPVPPF
-79 VPLDPMLTRRLYL
+79 VPLDSLLTRRLFL
-92 DDNMRGIEDIS
+92 DDNNMGEIEEIS

-120 DMCPSATLITMERVE
+120 DMCPSATLVTMERVE
-135 MAINVYWGA
+135 MAINVYWGD

-149 GRRFKFSLSFMRC
+149 GS
-162 AASFFFLTCNLFHE
+162 T
-176 IVLHPKAL
+176 
-184 FKEVSLPSKPSPS
+184 PSKPSPA
-197 NILIELQRRKGC
+197 NVIVELQRRKGC
-209 SVTFHN
+209 TVTFHQ

-228 DPTSFHE
+228 NPTSFHE

-241 PYGRDRCNQ
+241 PFGRDRCNQ

-258 GSSSTSSTTSSGR
+258 GSNSTSSSTSSCR
-271 PSLPRPSLRPPSFS
+271 PSLSRPSLRAPSFS
-285 ADDASEAFAGLKTE
+285 ADDAADAIAGLKTE
-299 GDLSF
+299 GDVSF

-311 PLHDDDGTN
+311 HDSDAN

-355 ILTDPLRAG
+355 LLTDPLRAG

-376 LGSARENINMG
+376 IGSAREDNGG
-387 LDGEDDVD
+387 LDGDDDVD

-410 LEMIMEDNRGGKSSE
+410 LEMIMEDDRGGSE
-425 DDEEIER
+425 DDEEIEK

-449 LHTMEVSEGSTHS
+449 LHTIEVSGASAQ
-462 TSGSTQHNDTFGGI
+462 GGDDNDT
-476 DDDTKPSTVN
+476 KASP
-486 LFPRKP
+486 PRKP

-513 KFIDDTS
+513 KFIDETS

-565 RARRD
+565 RARKD

-602 VTDDDQSMEEVQEEE
+602 VTDDDESMEEVQEGEE
-617 EEHTELESESET
+617 EQTELESEIVT
-629 GLLSAVGK
+629 GPSSAVGM
-637 LKSESGE
+637 LKSESDE

>member
-1 MSSQATRDTTMSTR
+1 MFRIYTPTTIASKG
-15 EDSSSSAAA
+15 SA
-24 WEQSDIRGDVDAGW
+24 
-38 EGGGGAPAAVAA
+38 PMKPFP
-50 AARNNN
+50 NN
-56 NDQHGNEWGWKL
+56 
-68 RQQVLRPLPPY
+68 V
-79 VPLDPMLTRRLYL
+79 
-92 DDNMRGIEDIS
+92 
-103 QRISSACQHLSI
+103 
-115 HVNWD
+115 
-120 DMCPSATLITMERVE
+120 
-135 MAINVYWGA
+135 
-144 ADGNE
+144 
-149 GRRFKFSLSFMRC
+149 
-162 AASFFFLTCNLFHE
+162 
-176 IVLHPKAL
+176 
-184 FKEVSLPSKPSPS
+184 
-197 NILIELQRRKGC
+197 LIEVQRRKGC

-215 YRRFLLD
+215 YRRFILD

-235 TDGLDK
+235 TDGLEK
-241 PYGRDRCNQ
+241 PFGRDRCNQ
-250 PLASLTRA
+250 PRASLGLTRA

-271 PSLPRPSLRPPSFS
+271 PNLARPSLRPPSFS
-285 ADDASEAFAGLKTE
+285 ADDASDAFAGLKTE

-311 PLHDDDGTN
+311 PLHDEGGAN

-346 RRLGMESLV
+346 RRLGMESLEL
-355 ILTDPLRAG
+355 LTDPLRAG

-376 LGSARENINMG
+376 LGSAREEFNVG
-387 LDGEDDVD
+387 LEDEDDVD

-410 LEMIMEDNRGGKSSE
+410 LEMIMEGDRGGESTE
-425 DDEEIER
+425 DEEEIDR

-449 LHTMEVSEGSTHS
+449 LHTMELSESARSPTGVDD
-462 TSGSTQHNDTFGGI
+462 NDR
-476 DDDTKPSTVN
+476 KPSASEIS
-486 LFPRKP
+486 PRKP

-513 KFIDDTS
+513 KFIDDTN

-551 LGVLFKGCGNSHRC
+551 LGVLFKGCGNSHRF

-576 VSAALEVGSRT
+576 VSAALEVGSRS

-602 VTDDDQSMEEVQEEE
+602 VTDDDQSMEEVREEE
-617 EEHTELESESET
+617 EEQIEMESGSQPGISSSLGQLKSSESD
-629 GLLSAVGK
+629 
-637 LKSESGE
+637 E

>member
-1 MSSQATRDTTMSTR
+1 MSTR
-15 EDSSSSAAA
+15 EESSSSAAP
-24 WEQSDIRGDVDAGW
+24 WEHSDIRGDVEPGW
-38 EGGGGAPAAVAA
+38 GGGGGVPAA
-50 AARNNN
+50 AAAAGAAGNNPN
-56 NDQHGNEWGWKL
+56 NDDDNHEWGWTL
-68 RQQVLRPLPPY
+68 HHQVLRPVPPF
-79 VPLDPMLTRRLYL
+79 VPLDSLLTRRLYL
-92 DDNMRGIEDIS
+92 DDNKGKIEQIS

-120 DMCPSATLITMERVE
+120 DMCPSATLVTMERVE
-135 MAINVYWGA
+135 MAISMYWGDA
-144 ADGNE
+144 SGNE
-149 GRRFKFSLSFMRC
+149 VP
-162 AASFFFLTCNLFHE
+162 T
-176 IVLHPKAL
+176 
-184 FKEVSLPSKPSPS
+184 PSKPAPA
-197 NILIELQRRKGC
+197 NIIIELQRRKGC
-209 SVTFHN
+209 SVTFHH

-228 DPTSFHE
+228 NPTAFDQV
-235 TDGLDK
+235 DGLDK
-241 PYGRDRCNQ
+241 PFGRDRCNQ
-250 PLASLTRA
+250 PLATLTRE
-258 GSSSTSSTTSSGR
+258 SSNSTSSTASSGR
-271 PSLPRPSLRPPSFS
+271 PNLSRPSLRGPSFS

-304 DSSTGSH
+304 DSSAVSH
-311 PLHDDDGTN
+311 QLHDVDDASS
-320 MNDIVDKALVALN
+320 NDIVDKALVALN

-355 ILTDPLRAG
+355 LLTDSLRAG

-376 LGSARENINMG
+376 LGSAREDLNGG

-410 LEMIMEDNRGGKSSE
+410 LEMIMEDDRGGKYSE

-449 LHTMEVSEGSTHS
+449 LHTMEASEGSPRRS
-462 TSGSTQHNDTFGGI
+462 SGSTQHDAFGGNNN
-476 DDDTKPSTVN
+476 DTKPSAGD
-486 LFPRKP
+486 LPPRKP
-492 SPTRRRAATEPAVS
+492 SPTRRRAATEPGVS

-513 KFIDDTS
+513 KFIDETN

-551 LGVLFKGCGNSHRC
+551 LGVLFKGCGNSHRF

-602 VTDDDQSMEEVQEEE
+602 VTDDDQSMEEVREGEEE
-617 EEHTELESESET
+617 QTELDSEIET
-629 GLLSAVGK
+629 ELSSAVGM
-637 LKSESGE
+637 LKSDSGE

>member
-1 MSSQATRDTTMSTR
+1 MDDPRPSLDRTSFSSQATRDTMTTR
-15 EDSSSSAAA
+15 DFSSSSAA
-24 WEQSDIRGDVDAGW
+24 WGHSDDIRGDVDAGW
-38 EGGGGAPAAVAA
+38 GGIGGVPAA
-50 AARNNN
+50 AAAAAGNNN
-56 NDQHGNEWGWKL
+56 NDRHDSEWGWTL
-68 RQQVLRPLPPY
+68 HHQALRPVPPF
-79 VPLDPMLTRRLYL
+79 VPLDSLLSRRLYL
-92 DDNMRGIEDIS
+92 DDNMGEIEEIS

-120 DMCPSATLITMERVE
+120 DMCPSATLVTMERVE
-135 MAINVYWGA
+135 MAINVYWGD

-149 GRRFKFSLSFMRC
+149 GS
-162 AASFFFLTCNLFHE
+162 T
-176 IVLHPKAL
+176 
-184 FKEVSLPSKPSPS
+184 PSKPSPA
-197 NILIELQRRKGC
+197 NVIVELQRRKGC
-209 SVTFHN
+209 TVTFHQ

-228 DPTSFHE
+228 NPTSFHE

-241 PYGRDRCNQ
+241 PFGRDRCNQ

-258 GSSSTSSTTSSGR
+258 GSNSTSSSTSSCR
-271 PSLPRPSLRPPSFS
+271 PSLSRPSLRAPSFS
-285 ADDASEAFAGLKTE
+285 ADDAADAIAGLKTE
-299 GDLSF
+299 GDVSF

-311 PLHDDDGTN
+311 HDSDAN

-355 ILTDPLRAG
+355 LLTDPLRAG

-376 LGSARENINMG
+376 IGSAREDNGG
-387 LDGEDDVD
+387 LDGDDDVD

-410 LEMIMEDNRGGKSSE
+410 LEMIMEDDRGGSE
-425 DDEEIER
+425 DDEEIEK

-449 LHTMEVSEGSTHS
+449 LHTIEVSGASAQ
-462 TSGSTQHNDTFGGI
+462 GGDDNDT
-476 DDDTKPSTVN
+476 KASP
-486 LFPRKP
+486 PRKP

-513 KFIDDTS
+513 KFIDETS

-565 RARRD
+565 RARKD

-602 VTDDDQSMEEVQEEE
+602 VTDDDESMEEVQEGEE
-617 EEHTELESESET
+617 EQTELESEIVT
-629 GLLSAVGK
+629 GPSSAVGM
-637 LKSESGE
+637 LKSESDE

>member
-1 MSSQATRDTTMSTR
+1 MTTRDF
-15 EDSSSSAAA
+15 SSSSAA
-24 WEQSDIRGDVDAGW
+24 WGHSDDIRGDVDAGW
-38 EGGGGAPAAVAA
+38 GGIGGVPAA
-50 AARNNN
+50 AAAAGNNN
-56 NDQHGNEWGWKL
+56 NDRHDSEWGWTL
-68 RQQVLRPLPPY
+68 HHQALRPVPPF
-79 VPLDPMLTRRLYL
+79 VPLDSLLSRRLYL
-92 DDNMRGIEDIS
+92 DDNIGEIEEIS

-120 DMCPSATLITMERVE
+120 DMCPSATLVTMERVE
-135 MAINVYWGA
+135 MAINVYWGD

-149 GRRFKFSLSFMRC
+149 GS
-162 AASFFFLTCNLFHE
+162 T
-176 IVLHPKAL
+176 
-184 FKEVSLPSKPSPS
+184 PSKPSPA
-197 NILIELQRRKGC
+197 NVIVELQRRKGC
-209 SVTFHN
+209 TVTFHQ

-228 DPTSFHE
+228 NPTSFHE

-241 PYGRDRCNQ
+241 PFGRDRCNQ

-258 GSSSTSSTTSSGR
+258 GSNSTSSSTISCR
-271 PSLPRPSLRPPSFS
+271 PSLSRPSLRAPSFS
-285 ADDASEAFAGLKTE
+285 ADDAADAIAGLKTE
-299 GDLSF
+299 GDVSF

-311 PLHDDDGTN
+311 HDSDAN

-355 ILTDPLRAG
+355 LLTDPLRAG

-376 LGSARENINMG
+376 IGSAREDNGG
-387 LDGEDDVD
+387 LDGDDDVD

-410 LEMIMEDNRGGKSSE
+410 LEMIMEDDRGGSE
-425 DDEEIER
+425 DDEEIEK

-449 LHTMEVSEGSTHS
+449 LHTIEVSGASAQ
-462 TSGSTQHNDTFGGI
+462 GGDDNDT
-476 DDDTKPSTVN
+476 KASP
-486 LFPRKP
+486 PRKP

-513 KFIDDTS
+513 KFIDETS

-565 RARRD
+565 RARKD

-602 VTDDDQSMEEVQEEE
+602 VTDDDESMEEVQEGEE
-617 EEHTELESESET
+617 EQTELESEIVT
-629 GLLSAVGK
+629 GPSSAVGM
-637 LKSESGE
+637 LKSESDE

>member
-1 MSSQATRDTTMSTR
+1 MTVSSRDDST
-15 EDSSSSAAA
+15 SS
-24 WEQSDIRGDVDAGW
+24 WEHSDIRGDLAAGW
-38 EGGGGAPAAVAA
+38 GGGGGVPEAAVAA
-50 AARNNN
+50 DVARGN
-56 NDQHGNEWGWKL
+56 NDHYHSEWGWKL
-68 RQQVLRPLPPY
+68 HQQALRPVPPF
-79 VPLDPMLTRRLYL
+79 VPLDQKSTRRLSL
-92 DDNMRGIEDIS
+92 EGEDPMEEIAEIS
-103 QRISSACQHLSI
+103 SRISSACQHLSI
-115 HVNWD
+115 HANWD
-120 DMCPSATLITMERVE
+120 DMCPSATLVTMERVE
-135 MAINVYWGA
+135 MVICVYLGT

-149 GRRFKFSLSFMRC
+149 GSAPM
-162 AASFFFLTCNLFHE
+162 
-176 IVLHPKAL
+176 
-184 FKEVSLPSKPSPS
+184 KPFPN
-197 NILIELQRRKGC
+197 NILIEVQRRKGC

-215 YRRFLLD
+215 YRRFILD

-235 TDGLDK
+235 TDGLEK
-241 PYGRDRCNQ
+241 PFGRDRCNQ
-250 PLASLTRA
+250 PRASLGLTRA

-271 PSLPRPSLRPPSFS
+271 PSLARPSLRPPSFS
-285 ADDASEAFAGLKTE
+285 ADDASDAFAGLKTE

-311 PLHDDDGTN
+311 PLHDEGGANN

-346 RRLGMESLV
+346 RRLGMESLEL
-355 ILTDPLRAG
+355 LTDPLRAG

-376 LGSARENINMG
+376 LGSAREEFNVG
-387 LDGEDDVD
+387 LGDEDDVD

-410 LEMIMEDNRGGKSSE
+410 LEMIMEGDRGGESTE
-425 DDEEIER
+425 DEEEIDR

-449 LHTMEVSEGSTHS
+449 LHTMELSESARSPTGVDD
-462 TSGSTQHNDTFGGI
+462 NDR
-476 DDDTKPSTVN
+476 KPSASEI
-486 LFPRKP
+486 LPRKP

-513 KFIDDTS
+513 KFIDDTN

-551 LGVLFKGCGNSHRC
+551 LGVLFKGCGNSHRF

-576 VSAALEVGSRT
+576 VSAALEVGSRS

-602 VTDDDQSMEEVQEEE
+602 VTDDDQSMEEVREEE
-617 EEHTELESESET
+617 EEQRDR
-629 GLLSAVGK
+629 
-637 LKSESGE
+637 KSVV
-644 R
+644 

>member
-1 MSSQATRDTTMSTR
+1 MSDDVGRPSLAETSTSSHTTRNTISSMTVSSRDDST
-15 EDSSSSAAA
+15 SS
-24 WEQSDIRGDVDAGW
+24 WEHSDIRGDLAAGW
-38 EGGGGAPAAVAA
+38 GGGGGVPDAAVAA
-50 AARNNN
+50 DVAPGNN
-56 NDQHGNEWGWKL
+56 NDHYHSEWGWKL
-68 RQQVLRPLPPY
+68 QQQALRPVPPF
-79 VPLDPMLTRRLYL
+79 VPLDQKSTRRLFL
-92 DDNMRGIEDIS
+92 DDKGEDPMEEIAEIS
-103 QRISSACQHLSI
+103 SRISSACQHLSI
-115 HVNWD
+115 HANWD
-120 DMCPSATLITMERVE
+120 DMCPSATLVTMERVE
-135 MAINVYWGA
+135 MVICVYLGT

-149 GRRFKFSLSFMRC
+149 GSVPM
-162 AASFFFLTCNLFHE
+162 
-176 IVLHPKAL
+176 
-184 FKEVSLPSKPSPS
+184 KPFPN
-197 NILIELQRRKGC
+197 NILIEVQRRKGC

-215 YRRFLLD
+215 YRRFILD

-235 TDGLDK
+235 TDGLEK
-241 PYGRDRCNQ
+241 PFGRDRCNQ
-250 PLASLTRA
+250 PRASLGLTRA

-271 PSLPRPSLRPPSFS
+271 PSLARPSLRPPSFS
-285 ADDASEAFAGLKTE
+285 ADDASDAFAGLKTE

-311 PLHDDDGTN
+311 PLHDEAGANN

-346 RRLGMESLV
+346 RRLGMESLEL
-355 ILTDPLRAG
+355 LTDPLRAG

-376 LGSARENINMG
+376 LGSAREEFNVG
-387 LDGEDDVD
+387 LGDEDDVD

-410 LEMIMEDNRGGKSSE
+410 LEMIMEGDRGGESTE
-425 DDEEIER
+425 DEEEIDR

-449 LHTMEVSEGSTHS
+449 LHTMELSESARSPTGVDD
-462 TSGSTQHNDTFGGI
+462 NDR
-476 DDDTKPSTVN
+476 KPSASEI
-486 LFPRKP
+486 LPRKP

-513 KFIDDTS
+513 KFIDDTN

-551 LGVLFKGCGNSHRC
+551 LGVLFKGCGNSHRF

-576 VSAALEVGSRT
+576 VSAALEVGSRS

-602 VTDDDQSMEEVQEEE
+602 VTDDDQSMEEVREEE
-617 EEHTELESESET
+617 EEQIEMETSGSQSGISSSVGQLKSSESD
-629 GLLSAVGK
+629 
-637 LKSESGE
+637 E

>member
-1 MSSQATRDTTMSTR
+1 
-15 EDSSSSAAA
+15 
-24 WEQSDIRGDVDAGW
+24 
-38 EGGGGAPAAVAA
+38 
-50 AARNNN
+50 
-56 NDQHGNEWGWKL
+56 
-68 RQQVLRPLPPY
+68 
-79 VPLDPMLTRRLYL
+79 
-92 DDNMRGIEDIS
+92 
-103 QRISSACQHLSI
+103 
-115 HVNWD
+115 
-120 DMCPSATLITMERVE
+120 MC
-135 MAINVYWGA
+135 
-144 ADGNE
+144 
-149 GRRFKFSLSFMRC
+149 
-162 AASFFFLTCNLFHE
+162 H
-176 IVLHPKAL
+176 H
-184 FKEVSLPSKPSPS
+184 
-197 NILIELQRRKGC
+197 
-209 SVTFHN
+209 
-215 YRRFLLD
+215 RRFLLD
-222 AAEGKF
+222 AAEGNF
-228 DPTSFHE
+228 NPTTFHE

-241 PYGRDRCNQ
+241 PLGRDRCNQ

-258 GSSSTSSTTSSGR
+258 ASNSTSSTTSSGR
-271 PSLPRPSLRPPSFS
+271 PSLSRPSLRPPSFS
-285 ADDASEAFAGLKTE
+285 ADDASEAIAGLKTE

-311 PLHDDDGTN
+311 PLHDDSDVN
-320 MNDIVDKALVALN
+320 MNDVVDKALVALN

-355 ILTDPLRAG
+355 LLTDPLRAG

-376 LGSARENINMG
+376 LGSAREDLHGG

-410 LEMIMEDNRGGKSSE
+410 LEMIMEDDRGGKYSTE
-425 DDEEIER
+425 DEEIER

-449 LHTMEVSEGSTHS
+449 LHTMESSEGST
-462 TSGSTQHNDTFGGI
+462 QHDTFG
-476 DDDTKPSTVN
+476 DDDNDTKPSPGD
-486 LFPRKP
+486 LSPRKP
-492 SPTRRRAATEPAVS
+492 SPNRRRAATEPGVS
-506 PDRRVTK
+506 PDRKVSK
-513 KFIDDTS
+513 KFIDETN

-602 VTDDDQSMEEVQEEE
+602 VTDDDQSMEEVHEGEEE
-617 EEHTELESESET
+617 KTELESEIESE
-629 GLLSAVGK
+629 LSSAVGR

>member
-1 MSSQATRDTTMSTR
+1 MSDDVGRPSLAETSTSSHTTRNTISSMTVSSRDDST
-15 EDSSSSAAA
+15 SS
-24 WEQSDIRGDVDAGW
+24 WEHSDIRGDLAAGW
-38 EGGGGAPAAVAA
+38 GGSGGVPDAAVAVDVA
-50 AARNNN
+50 SGN
-56 NDQHGNEWGWKL
+56 NDHYHSEWGWKL
-68 RQQVLRPLPPY
+68 HQQALRPVPPF
-79 VPLDPMLTRRLYL
+79 VPLDQKSTRRLFL
-92 DDNMRGIEDIS
+92 DDKGEDPMEEIAEIS
-103 QRISSACQHLSI
+103 SRISSACQHLSI
-115 HVNWD
+115 HANWD
-120 DMCPSATLITMERVE
+120 DMCPSATLVTMERVE
-135 MAINVYWGA
+135 MVICVYLGT

-149 GRRFKFSLSFMRC
+149 GSAPM
-162 AASFFFLTCNLFHE
+162 
-176 IVLHPKAL
+176 
-184 FKEVSLPSKPSPS
+184 KPFPN
-197 NILIELQRRKGC
+197 NILIEVQRRKGC

-215 YRRFLLD
+215 YRRFILD

-235 TDGLDK
+235 TDGLEK
-241 PYGRDRCNQ
+241 PFGRDRCNQ
-250 PLASLTRA
+250 PRASLGLTRA

-271 PSLPRPSLRPPSFS
+271 PSLARPSLRPPSFS
-285 ADDASEAFAGLKTE
+285 ADDASDAFAGLKTE

-311 PLHDDDGTN
+311 PLHDEGGANN

-346 RRLGMESLV
+346 RRLGMESLEL
-355 ILTDPLRAG
+355 LTDPLRAG

-376 LGSARENINMG
+376 LGSSREEFNVG
-387 LDGEDDVD
+387 LGDEDDVD

-410 LEMIMEDNRGGKSSE
+410 LEMIMEGDRGGESTE
-425 DDEEIER
+425 DEEEIDR

-449 LHTMEVSEGSTHS
+449 LHTMELSESARSPTGVDD
-462 TSGSTQHNDTFGGI
+462 NDR
-476 DDDTKPSTVN
+476 KPSASEI
-486 LFPRKP
+486 LPRKP

-513 KFIDDTS
+513 KFIDDTN

-551 LGVLFKGCGNSHRC
+551 LGVLFKGCGNSHRF

-576 VSAALEVGSRT
+576 VSAALEVGSRS

-602 VTDDDQSMEEVQEEE
+602 VTDDDQSMEEVREEE
-617 EEHTELESESET
+617 EEQIEMESGSQSGISSSVGQLKSSESD
-629 GLLSAVGK
+629 
-637 LKSESGE
+637 E

>member
-1 MSSQATRDTTMSTR
+1 MDDPRPSLDRTSFSSQTTRDTMTTR
-15 EDSSSSAAA
+15 DFSSSSAA
-24 WEQSDIRGDVDAGW
+24 WGHSDDIRGDVDAGW
-38 EGGGGAPAAVAA
+38 GGIGGVPAA
-50 AARNNN
+50 AAAAAAAGNNN
-56 NDQHGNEWGWKL
+56 NDRHDSEWGWTL
-68 RQQVLRPLPPY
+68 HQQALRPVPPF
-79 VPLDPMLTRRLYL
+79 VPLDSLLSRRLYL
-92 DDNMRGIEDIS
+92 DDNMGEIEEIS

-120 DMCPSATLITMERVE
+120 DMCPSATLVTMERVE
-135 MAINVYWGA
+135 MAINVYWGD

-149 GRRFKFSLSFMRC
+149 
-162 AASFFFLTCNLFHE
+162 
-176 IVLHPKAL
+176 
-184 FKEVSLPSKPSPS
+184 VSTPSKPSPA
-197 NILIELQRRKGC
+197 NIIVELQRRKGC
-209 SVTFHN
+209 TVTFHQ

-228 DPTSFHE
+228 NPTSFHE

-241 PYGRDRCNQ
+241 PFGRDRCNQ

-258 GSSSTSSTTSSGR
+258 GSNSTSSSTSSCR
-271 PSLPRPSLRPPSFS
+271 PSLSRPSLRAPSFS
-285 ADDASEAFAGLKTE
+285 ADDAADAIAGLKTE
-299 GDLSF
+299 GDVSF

-311 PLHDDDGTN
+311 HDSDAN

-355 ILTDPLRAG
+355 LLTDPLRAG

-376 LGSARENINMG
+376 IGSAREDNGG
-387 LDGEDDVD
+387 LDGDDDVD

-410 LEMIMEDNRGGKSSE
+410 LEMIMEDDRGGTE
-425 DDEEIER
+425 DDEDIEK

-449 LHTMEVSEGSTHS
+449 LHTIEVSGASAQ
-462 TSGSTQHNDTFGGI
+462 GGDVNDT
-476 DDDTKPSTVN
+476 KASP
-486 LFPRKP
+486 PRKP

-513 KFIDDTS
+513 KFIDETS

-565 RARRD
+565 RARKD

-602 VTDDDQSMEEVQEEE
+602 VTDDDESMEEVQEGEE
-617 EEHTELESESET
+617 EQTELESEIET
-629 GLLSAVGK
+629 GSSSAVGM
-637 LKSESGE
+637 LKSESDE